1 MAKPTSENEVTVRRL
16 SDVIVGVWDKVKANT
31 VSDVAWDS
39 TNNKLTKTK
48 NGTASD
54 VVTKDTLLS
63 ALKGS
68 IADGNTGFVNG
79 DDAYD
84 TLALK
89 ADLASPT
96 FTGTPKAPTAAT
108 GTNTTQIAT
117 TAFVKTAVD
126 TAIAGVADAL
136 IYKGT
141 VAGGSTG
148 SYGALT
154 PAANKGDTYKVST
167 AGKIDGKVV
176 EVGDMLI
183 CNTDNTAQATDSN
196 YATIAANWDVI
207 QANIDGAVTGPA
219 SSTTGHI
226 ATFNGATGKVIKDS
240 GYTIATSVPSGAVFT
255 DTKVTSVG
263 NHYTPAT
270 DSSAEKDASGGT
282 ATQLPTSS
290 GSSNVQVVTGITMDA
305 KGHVTGVVSKGLYS
319 HDTTYESKSAVSG
332 GDAVSLCTT
341 GEKYTWNNKQNALAT
356 QTAYSAKGS
365 ATKVPQIT
373 TNSLGQVT
381 GITEVTISGVTP
393 ASHTHGNITNDGG
406 ITATAVTVASG
417 DSLVI
422 VDSSDTNKKVA
433 KSSIA
438 FDGAT
443 TMTALTPK
451 GTFEAF
457 AKSSDITTAINALDA
472 TVTSS
477 DGTNVQ
483 VKVTEAD
490 GKITAVNVTTDN
502 TENKNNK
509 VTTWSAT
516 TTDAHYPSE
525 KLVKDTIDEQGQ
537 VVAAALNDL
546 DDRIT
551 ECEAITTSGAVLY
564 NTAQTLTTE
573 QKTQARSNIGAGTS
587 NLTIGTTATTA
598 AAGNHTHGNI
608 SNAGAITTSAALAT
622 GDALV
627 FTDSS
632 DSNKLKK
639 TSITFDGSTATKA
652 LTQKGTWE
660 TFNNYT
666 HPTSAGNKHIPAG
679 GSSGQFLGWSAD
691 GTAAWVSNPN
701 SDTKV
706 TQTLVASDNT
716 SEYPILLAP
725 TGQTAT
731 ATTTSNFVTGAKYKP
746 STNTL
751 TVNVSGNAATASAAK
766 SGSALETAING
777 KAASNHTHTASIAAD
792 SSSGTVVSLSA
803 NTQYKLTA
811 GGSSV
816 LFKTPA
822 NPTVN
827 NGALKIGLNGATATS
842 KFTANQSTD
851 STLTFSTGSANG
863 TISVDGTDVAVKG
876 LGSAAYTASTAY
888 AASSHAHGNITNA
901 GAIGSASGNAVYTTT
916 NGVLTAGS
924 LATSD
929 PSADG
934 NSLSFIA
941 TISQD
946 AKGKITATK
955 KSVTIDT
962 ALSSTSTNPVQNKVI
977 NTALAGKQNTLTE
990 MTQTEVDDL
999 LAELT

>member
-79 DDAYD
+79 DAAYD
-84 TLALK
+84 ALALK
-89 ADLASPT
+89 ANLASPT
-96 FTGTPKAPTAAT
+96 FTGTPKAPTADT

-176 EVGDMLI
+176 EIGDMLI

-219 SSTTGHI
+219 SSTDAHV

-255 DTKVTSVG
+255 DTKVTSVD

-282 ATQLPTSS
+282 ATELPTSS

-332 GDAVSLCTT
+332 GSTVSLCTT

-365 ATKVPQIT
+365 STTVPQIT

-393 ASHTHGNITNDGG
+393 ASHTHGNITNNGG

-422 VDSSDTNKKVA
+422 VDSSDADKKVA
-433 KSSIA
+433 KSSIS
-438 FDGAT
+438 FDGT
-443 TMTALTPK
+443 TTTTALTPK

-472 TVTSS
+472 TVTSTN
-477 DGTNVQ
+477 GTNVQ
-483 VKVTEAD
+483 ISVVETN
-490 GKITAVNVTTDN
+490 GKLTSASVTTDN

-546 DDRIT
+546 DDRVT

-564 NTAQTLTTE
+564 CTAQTLTSD

-587 NLTIGTTATTA
+587 NLAIGTTSSTA
-598 AAGNHTHGNI
+598 AAGNHTH
-608 SNAGAITTSAALAT
+608 TTTLA
-622 GDALV
+622 
-627 FTDSS
+627 S
-632 DSNKLKK
+632 DSGTSTVNLAANTTYKL
-639 TSITFDGSTATKA
+639 T
-652 LTQKGTWE
+652 
-660 TFNNYT
+660 
-666 HPTSAGNKHIPAG
+666 AG
-679 GSSGQFLGWSAD
+679 GTSVIFKTPAD
-691 GTAAWVSNPN
+691 GNT
-701 SDTKV
+701 DTKV
-706 TQTLVASDNT
+706 K
-716 SEYPILLAP
+716 
-725 TGQTAT
+725 AT
-731 ATTTSNFVTGAKYKP
+731 AKTDNVNYKILATASASPTSGNATEAVYDADITLNP
-746 STNTL
+746 STNTIAA
-751 TVNVSGNAATASAAK
+751 NISGNAATATSATTATNYAT
-766 SGSALETAING
+766 SGGIATALAS
-777 KAASNHTHTASIAAD
+777 KAASDHTHTTSLATDTGTSSITLASA
-792 SSSGTVVSLSA
+792 GT
-803 NTQYKLTA
+803 YKLTA
-811 GGSSV
+811 GGNNV
-816 LFKTPA
+816 IFKMPTIPA
-822 NPTVN
+822 AAN

-842 KFTANQSTD
+842 KFTANQNTD
-851 STLTFSTGSANG
+851 STLTFATGSANG

-888 AASSHAHGNITNA
+888 AASGHTH
-901 GAIGSASGNAVYTTT
+901 TTT
-916 NGVLTAGS
+916 IASST
-924 LATSD
+924 ATSSITLEVGKKYSI
-929 PSADG
+929 SAG
-934 NSLSFIA
+934 
-941 TISQD
+941 
-946 AKGKITATK
+946 G
-955 KSVTIDT
+955 
-962 ALSSTSTNPVQNKVI
+962 TSYVFTN
-977 NTALAGKQNTLTE
+977 GTE
-990 MTQTEVDDL
+990 MTETEVADL
-999 LAELT
+999 LAVLT